1 MWQNSPDASR
11 SPWVQKIKDFMEK
24 AQDDPTP
31 VGKGAEPDAETEHMG
46 SDQESSVSDTS
57 DGIPDHFMGMVD
69 EPVMASNDEV
79 PWFLL

>member
-24 AQDDPTP
+24 AHDDPTP
-31 VGKGAEPDAETEHMG
+31 VGKGAEPDAETEYMG
-46 SDQESSVSDTS
+46 SDQESAVSDTS